1 MRKLGISIYPEK
13 SNLDEMKAYI
23 DLAAENGFD
32 RIFTCLLS
40 VDRTQIAKIVSE
52 FKNINAYAAEK
63 GMFVIADVS
72 PNVFKDLEISYNDL
86 SFFKAIGAHGIRLDM
101 GFSGSE
107 EALMTFN
114 EQGLLIEINM
124 SNDTHYVDTIMNY
137 MPNKDNLI
145 GCHNFYP
152 HRFSGLKLS
161 HFMACTEH
169 FKKYGLT
176 TAAFVTSQVKG
187 SFGPWPVTDG
197 LPTLD
202 CHRELPIDIQVKH
215 YISMNGLIDDVII
228 SNCYASEA
236 ELKSI
241 GKLRRD
247 LVSFE
252 VNLIDA
258 LPEIERKIVLE
269 TLHFNRGDVSDH
281 LIRSTQSR
289 VKYRGH
295 SFDLINPVAIKRG
308 DVIIES
314 STYGHYAGE
323 LQIALTDMPNSGKS
337 SIVGHVRAEEHFLL
351 DLIKPW
357 QKFVFINRA

>member
-13 SNLDEMKAYI
+13 STFDEMKAYI

-40 VDRTQIAKIVSE
+40 VDRTQIDKIVSE
-52 FKNINAYAAEK
+52 FKAINQYAAEK
-63 GMFVIADVS
+63 GMFVIADVN
-72 PNVFKDLEISYNDL
+72 PKVFKDLDISYQEL
-86 SFFKAIGAHGIRLDM
+86 SFFKEIGAHGIRLDM

-107 EALMTFN
+107 ESLMTFN
-114 EQGLLIEINM
+114 EHGLLIEINM

-137 MPNKDNLI
+137 MPNKDKLI

-152 HRFSGLKLS
+152 HRFSGLKME
-161 HFMACTEH
+161 HFLACTER
-169 FKKYGLT
+169 FKKHGLI
-176 TAAFVTSQVKG
+176 TAAFVTSQTEG

-202 CHRELPIDIQVKH
+202 CHRELPMDVQVKH
-215 YISMNGLIDDVII
+215 YICMNGLIDDVII

-236 ELKSI
+236 ELKAV

-247 LVSFE
+247 LVTFE
-252 VNLIDA
+252 VELIDS

-269 TLHFNRGDVSDH
+269 TLHFNRGDVSEN

-289 VKYRGH
+289 VKYKGH
-295 SFDLINPVAIKRG
+295 HFEAMNPKEIKRG

-314 STYGHYAGE
+314 SEYGHYAGE

-337 SIVGHVRAEEHFLL
+337 SVVGHIRAEEHFLL

-357 QKFVFINRA
+357 QKFVFSEK